1 MHWPFAVLLG
11 IALVLPPFFQ
21 NWEIVFLPLT
31 WGGCGHG
38 RRVGSAALSPP
49 VTTGMLLDAGQDALR
64 LAGSVESSARV
75 TFAPG
80 AARRAGAT
88 RRLMGARAAERLGTA
103 HLAARCLRSPWR
115 PRRAPATWAELRV
128 PLAARGRSPRA
139 RPTQGRPAV
148 ASAPA
153 DRTPRLCFVADAGPF
168 GWLWGHV
175 LLKAQKP
182 PARRLRLPEVV
193 EVAGSPESR
202 RRRTLSAGRRVKDRA
217 RAARNNRWGAGRS
230 PRGSL
235 SHGGDRYTSKRP
247 PV

>member
-49 VTTGMLLDAGQDALR
+49 VTTRMLLDAGQDALR

-88 RRLMGARAAERLGTA
+88 GRLMGARAAERLGTA

-139 RPTQGRPAV
+139 RVRPRGALPWPQRLQTECPACALSQVRGPLGGCGDTSCSKHRSLQPGGCGSPRPWRLLAPLRAGR
-148 ASAPA
+148 
-153 DRTPRLCFVADAGPF
+153 AGP
-168 GWLWGHV
+168 
-175 LLKAQKP
+175 
-182 PARRLRLPEVV
+182 
-193 EVAGSPESR
+193 
-202 RRRTLSAGRRVKDRA
+202 
-217 RAARNNRWGAGRS
+217 
-230 PRGSL
+230 
-235 SHGGDRYTSKRP
+235 
-247 PV
+247 

>member
-1 MHWPFAVLLG
+1 MHWPFAVLLA

-21 NWEIVFLPLT
+21 NWEIVFLPFP

-88 RRLMGARAAERLGTA
+88 RRLMGARATERLGTA

-115 PRRAPATWAELRV
+115 PGARQQ
-128 PLAARGRSPRA
+128 RGRSCESLSLRAAAPLARVRPRGA
-139 RPTQGRPAV
+139 LLWPQRLQTEPPACASSRMQGPLGGCGDTSCSKHRSLQPGGCGSPRPWRLL
-148 ASAPA
+148 APLRA
-153 DRTPRLCFVADAGPF
+153 GCAGP
-168 GWLWGHV
+168 
-175 LLKAQKP
+175 
-182 PARRLRLPEVV
+182 
-193 EVAGSPESR
+193 
-202 RRRTLSAGRRVKDRA
+202 
-217 RAARNNRWGAGRS
+217 
-230 PRGSL
+230 
-235 SHGGDRYTSKRP
+235 
-247 PV
+247 